1 MSTKAAA
8 VATVRHFN
16 RFYTQRIGVL
26 HEGLLE
32 SPFSLTEVR
41 VLYELAQRDRLTATD
56 LARDLGLDAG
66 YLSRILRNF
75 QRRRLITRRPAPAD
89 RRRSLLSLT
98 AAGRRA
104 FAPLDARA
112 SDEVADALSALS
124 SAEQARLVE
133 AMQTIERLLLPDGR
147 AAPRSF
153 VLRPPEPGDFGW
165 VVHRHGAIYGREYGW
180 GEAFEG
186 LTAEIVARFIRK
198 FDAQRERCWIAEA
211 DGDRVGSVFLVRQSK
226 TVARLRLLL
235 VEPEARGMGI
245 GTRLVEACI
254 RFARQAGYR
263 RITLWT
269 NEVLYAAR
277 RIYEKAGFRLVHAER
292 HEAFGEHNVGET
304 WELAL

>member
-1 MSTKAAA
+1 MTEKRAA
-8 VATVRHFN
+8 VEAVRHFN

-32 SPFSLTEVR
+32 SPFSLAEVR
-41 VLYELAQRDRLTATD
+41 VLYELAHRDRPTATD
-56 LARDLGLDAG
+56 LARHLGLDAG
-66 YLSRILRNF
+66 YLSRMLRGF
-75 QRRRLITRRPAPAD
+75 QRRRLIRRRPSPDD

-98 AAGRRA
+98 PAGLRA
-104 FAPLDARA
+104 FAPLDRRA
-112 SDEVADALSALS
+112 SEEVADALSTLS
-124 SAEQARLVE
+124 SAEQRRLMD
-133 AMQTIERLLLPDGR
+133 AMQTIERLLAPEGR
-147 AAPRSF
+147 DAPRSL

-165 VVHRHGAIYGREYGW
+165 VVHRHGALYGRAYGW

-186 LTAEIVARFIRK
+186 LTAEIVAGFIRTY
-198 FDAQRERCWIAEA
+198 DGRRERCWMAEV
-211 DGDRVGSVFLVRQSK
+211 DGRPVGSVFLVRQSK

-269 NEVLYAAR
+269 NEVLHAAR
-277 RIYEKAGFRLVHAER
+277 RIYERAGFQLVHTER
-292 HEAFGEHNVGET
+292 HEAFGDDSVGET
-304 WELAL
+304 WELTL